1 MIDYAE
7 KLLALARNQKAIAK
21 LLIIEDDKSTIDEIN
36 DLIINA
42 IDLKHFILKRKKR
55 EDNQ

>member
-1 MIDYAE
+1 MVDYAE
-7 KLLALARNQKAIAK
+7 KLLALARNQKTIAK